1 MKTNIK
7 TPTIKVTVKQ
17 ERAFKFLWL
26 KYVRGFN
33 PQHHC
38 ARCLNGNYSS
48 LFRYSKGYVPPQAI
62 EDVLDEFDA
71 PWFYL
76 CGVTKKWE
84 WNVHVAGKYEAGT
97 ITNYSDERIDVEI
110 LDFRQLPIN
119 ASKTPVAPKE
129 FATCRNWQFGW
140 TAFPETQSTGRLF
153 E

>member
-1 MKTNIK
+1 MAPNINA
-7 TPTIKVTVKQ
+7 PTIKVTVKQ

-33 PQHHC
+33 PTHHC
-38 ARCLNGNYSS
+38 ARSLNGNYSK
-48 LFRYSKGYVPPQAI
+48 LFPYSSSYVQPQTI
-62 EDVLDEFDA
+62 EGILNEFEA
-71 PWFYL
+71 PWIYL

-84 WNVHVAGKYEAGT
+84 LNVHVAGQYEAGT

-110 LDFRQLPIN
+110 RDFRQLPIDN
-119 ASKTPVAPKE
+119 SKAPEAAKE

-140 TAFPETQSTGRLF
+140 LSFPDTESAGRLF